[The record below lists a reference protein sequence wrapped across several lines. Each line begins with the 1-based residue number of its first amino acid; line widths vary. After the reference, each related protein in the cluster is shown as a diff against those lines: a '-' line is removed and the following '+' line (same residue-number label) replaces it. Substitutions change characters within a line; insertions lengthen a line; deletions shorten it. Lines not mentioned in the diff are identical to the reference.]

1 MTRDP
6 SVQLPI
12 DPAPP
17 AGGTLAPRFALD
29 APPGGAAGGDEG
41 MSLHQL
47 LALLRRR
54 IVLISLVA
62 LACTAVAVW
71 YATTRPVR
79 YSSKATIRITD
90 ARRALTGGI
99 EMAALERIS
108 GPTIDPVLSQME
120 VLRSR
125 AVVERAVDASG
136 LRLRTVTV
144 PAGVITDVRVAP
156 SAPADTLRVRFED
169 TGYSV
174 RGRAGT
180 ARAAYGQPVNLG
192 GVRFAVPRRPDQDQA
207 QLSVLS
213 REGAVRGLLSGL
225 SAQQR
230 ERTDVVEL
238 RYQSRDSL
246 RAEEVLNNLLTT
258 FQEVSAERAQ
268 LQSRRRR
275 AFIEEQV
282 RATDSMVAAAQ
293 VQLSRFQQQQATFSS
308 RERFSAGQQE
318 TMRLEVERDA
328 LDAERRTYEGLL
340 ARVVR
345 ERTAEDKEAL
355 RVLAATPGVAAN
367 PAVQQLYVQLSRYE
381 SARDSLLSGTRARSP
396 NDPDV
401 QRLISLIATT
411 EGRIADAV
419 RSQIASLAAR
429 VSALDELRGR
439 TQARLSGMP
448 DVQVEETRLVQQ
460 AATMQVMA
468 EQLQGEYQR
477 ARIAEAVEVGQVE
490 LLDPA
495 SDATRLPTRGA
506 LYLIVGV
513 FAGLASGAGLAILKE
528 QLNTTIRRREEIEE
542 LFHLPS
548 LGVVPRIDDKG
559 ARGRKD
565 QPVTTA
571 GGFDPASLPVL
582 SARSAVAEAYR
593 TLRTSLIFSQAQ
605 QRLSTLVIT
614 SAAPGEGKSTT
625 ASNLAAAFAQ
635 QGMRVLLVDCDLR
648 RARQHDIFVVPR
660 APGLTDVVI
669 GHSHLGDVVRP
680 TPVENLSLLAA
691 GTPAPNPVELLGSDA
706 MRALV
711 SEMQQAFDLV
721 LFDTPPVLAASDSA
735 ILGTMSD
742 GVLVVM
748 RAGRTDRG
756 AARDALRQLQEVGG
770 RVLGVVLNDPD
781 AKLQGYAGFG
791 YYNYQG
797 YYAPEGDASEPFRR
811 NGRKAGV

>member
-1 MTRDP
+1 VYP
-6 SVQLPI
+6 SS
-12 DPAPP
+12 DADHA
-17 AGGTLAPRFALD
+17 AGGSLAQRFALD
-29 APPGGAAGGDEG
+29 GTPGAVAADEG
-41 MSLHQL
+41 MSLPQFI
-47 LALLRRR
+47 ALLRRR
-54 IVLISLVA
+54 IVLIAVVA
-62 LACTAVAVW
+62 LACTAVAAW
-71 YATTRPVR
+71 YAATRPVR
-79 YSSKATIRITD
+79 YVSSATIRITD

-99 EMAALERIS
+99 EVAALERLS
-108 GPTIDPVLSQME
+108 GPMIDPVLSQME

-125 AVVERAVDASG
+125 AVVERVVDASG

-156 SAPADTLRVRFED
+156 SAPADTLRVKFEAA
-169 TGYSV
+169 GYSV

-180 ARAAYGQPVNLG
+180 ARAAYGQPVDLG
-192 GVRFAVPRRPDQDQA
+192 GVRFAVARRPGRGDASLTVVARDA
-207 QLSVLS
+207 
-213 REGAVRGLLSGL
+213 AVRGLLAGL
-225 SAQQR
+225 GAQQR

-238 RYQSRDSL
+238 RYQLRDSM
-246 RAEEVLNNLLTT
+246 RAEQVLNNLLAT

-318 TMRLEVERDA
+318 TMRLEVQRDA

-396 NDPDV
+396 SDPDV
-401 QRLISLIATT
+401 QRLVSLIAST

-419 RSQIASLAAR
+419 RSQIASLEAR
-429 VSALDELRGR
+429 VRGLDELRSR

-490 LLDPA
+490 LLDRA
-495 SDATRLPTRGA
+495 SDPRRLPSRGS
-506 LYLIVGV
+506 LILIAGLV
-513 FAGLASGAGLAILKE
+513 AGLAGGAGLAVVME

-548 LGVVPRIDDKG
+548 LGVVPRIG
-559 ARGRKD
+559 AGPGRGRKA
-565 QPVTTA
+565 QPATTSV
-571 GGFDPASLPVL
+571 GFDPGSLPVL

-614 SAAPGEGKSTT
+614 SAAPGEGKTTT

-648 RARQHDIFVVPR
+648 RARQHEIFAVPR
-660 APGLTDVVI
+660 SPGLSEVVI
-669 GHSHLGDVVRP
+669 GHGRLADVVRP
-680 TPVENLSLLAA
+680 TPVENLSILAA
-691 GTPAPNPVELLGSDA
+691 GTPPPNPVELLGSDA
-706 MRALV
+706 MRELV

-735 ILGTMSD
+735 ILGTLSD
-742 GVLVVM
+742 GLLVVM

-756 AARDALRQLQEVGG
+756 AARAALRQLQEVGG

-781 AKLQGYAGFG
+781 AKLQSYGGYG

-797 YYAPEGDASEPFRR
+797 YYAAEGEAAEPFRR